1 MFQERLWLL
10 PKYLKNASH
19 LLLLLLRK
27 VDSVIPGNIYIT
39 SYTDVNGT
47 EPPANTGVLW
57 SYV

>member
-47 EPPANTGVLW
+47 EPPANTGVL
-57 SYV
+57 